1 MGTLFCCCCCYSEED
16 EKPLINADADECEPK
31 ELTMLKQFFSE
42 NIVSMKI
49 FSGIHYTKRIRIMK
63 DELVIVR
70 TSMITSH
77 LERRQTC
84 VGYEN
89 ILLET
94 APFYVFFIDNK
105 NDEYDM
111 TEYALQIIDCVHT
124 KKYLKTIYPSL
135 GNLYCVGINLYEN
148 KNKLTKLSETEDKCL
163 LSMDLSI
170 MGDIIHQFNINLL
183 DFDEKQEPYEIHA
196 WIEFENSK
204 YNFKNVTAQ
213 KNTILDASN
222 NLICMCLKNRINK
235 RTLMI
240 EIPTNKYHEW
250 INNSISYRY
259 IYVPSQ
265 IRHALILEENCNNKL
280 YVYELNEN

>member
-42 NIVSMKI
+42 NIVSMKM
-49 FSGIHYTKRIRIMK
+49 FSGIYYTKRIRIMK
-63 DELVIVR
+63 DELTIVR

-77 LERRQTC
+77 PERRQTC

-89 ILLET
+89 ILLKSV
-94 APFYVFFIDNK
+94 PFYVFFIDNK

-111 TEYALQIIDCVHT
+111 TKYALQIIDCVHT

-135 GNLYCVGINLYEN
+135 RELYCVGINLYDN
-148 KNKLTKLSETEDKCL
+148 NNKLTKLSETEDKCL
-163 LSMDLSI
+163 LSMDLGLL
-170 MGDIIHQFNINLL
+170 GDIIHQFNINLL

-222 NLICMCLKNRINK
+222 NLICMCLH
-235 RTLMI
+235 
-240 EIPTNKYHEW
+240 P
-250 INNSISYRY
+250 
-259 IYVPSQ
+259 
-265 IRHALILEENCNNKL
+265 
-280 YVYELNEN
+280 